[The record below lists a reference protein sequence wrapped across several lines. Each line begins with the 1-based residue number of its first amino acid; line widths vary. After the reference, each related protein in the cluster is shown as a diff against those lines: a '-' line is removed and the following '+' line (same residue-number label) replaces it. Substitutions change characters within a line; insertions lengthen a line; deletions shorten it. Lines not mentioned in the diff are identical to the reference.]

1 MNFIGNRL
9 NMKLVIKLYEHVVI
23 VWKTFEKKKNTKEY
37 HDLYLK
43 WMFHYV
49 KCWKVSELNP

>member
-23 VWKTFEKKKNTKEY
+23 VWKTFEKKKK
-37 HDLYLK
+37 K
-43 WMFHYV
+43 
-49 KCWKVSELNP
+49 